1 MGNDIVF
8 KKKAFGGFDKEE
20 VMDFVNRILT
30 EKSDLEKRVADTN
43 VKYAQANSQMLEYKR
58 IVDESFETQ
67 NALTEANDK
76 ISELE
81 TALSSKDDEI
91 ENLTNQIN
99 ELNVK
104 LSKAVISEE
113 IQAEI
118 DSLRAENTALKI
130 ENEKKKDL
138 ERQVGAAM
146 LDARV
151 HSEELIEEAKE
162 KANAVTKSVY
172 AAIGETALKID
183 DLSGGIGEIARNF
196 TKSVEEVELRIKAL
210 TGDMSKTAQL
220 LISDS
225 GYITE
230 NEESSN
236 EIEID
241 FTTDG
246 VVEEI
251 TINPSEYEVEPS
263 IEISSDDY
271 KTEE

>member
-43 VKYAQANSQMLEYKR
+43 VKYAQVNSQMIEYKR

-67 NALTEANDK
+67 NTLTEANDK

-81 TALSSKDDEI
+81 TALSSKDGEI
-91 ENLTNQIN
+91 ANLTNQIN

-225 GYITE
+225 GYIAE

-251 TINPSEYEVEPS
+251 TINPSDYEVEPS
-263 IEISSDDY
+263 TEISNDDY